1 MEFNLRESFLNF
13 YNQSM
18 PKWKNIRKSD
28 LTQDKCLDKIITSI
42 EFFIQ
47 ENNLDPK
54 KLANSVIDFYFKKNN
69 RYPHIFL
76 FKGNIALN
84 IYKNSSLSMGPDL
97 TELQKIVVSVKKS
110 KILVKNMESYGIIYS
125 KGVKIIQKTGKAN
138 FYYLLA
144 HGIREGIPEQIVT
157 KWDESIEIK
166 KAVVQAIRS

>member
-1 MEFNLRESFLNF
+1 MEFSLKESFLNF

-28 LTQDKCLDKIITSI
+28 LIQDKCLDKIISSI

-47 ENNLDPK
+47 QNNLDPK
-54 KLANSVIDFYFKKNN
+54 KLANSVIEFYFKKNN

-76 FKGNIALN
+76 FKGNIALS
-84 IYKNSSLSMGPDL
+84 IYKNSNLSYGSDP
-97 TELQKIVVSVKKS
+97 TEIQKIIISVKKS
-110 KILVKNMESYGIIYS
+110 KILVKNMEDYGIIYS
-125 KGVKIIQKTGKAN
+125 KGVKLIQQTKKAD